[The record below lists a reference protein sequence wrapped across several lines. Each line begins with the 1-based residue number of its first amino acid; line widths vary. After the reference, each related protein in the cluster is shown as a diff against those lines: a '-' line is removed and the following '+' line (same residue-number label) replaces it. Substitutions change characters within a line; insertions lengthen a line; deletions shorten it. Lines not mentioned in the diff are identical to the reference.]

1 MRRGLELL
9 DTLLSWLSM
18 AKDSEEVLEFS
29 FLVRLC
35 EPSPEL
41 EGPSEVPALA
51 KADAEAL
58 AQDP

>member
-1 MRRGLELL
+1 MELFE
-9 DTLLSWLSM
+9 TLLSWLRR

-35 EPSPEL
+35 GSRPEL
-41 EGPSEVPALA
+41 EGPFAFPALA

-58 AQDP
+58 APDP